1 MDFENLKL
9 SSNKYDRYIY
19 ESINKTC
26 NELDLDETQKELF
39 LKNYVEKKNKK
50 YEVQYKTIEGFSGPY
65 RGKFLKG
72 YSPQNKGKNYDTLK
86 EALEAFKK
94 DDYAKGITMTRT
106 GKYTIRIS
114 GELNES
120 TINSNGSCEI
130 SWVVEDRK
138 IVINQKCGGQFE
150 IIKIKGLK
158 YYFNVDNYKIY
169 NLDGSLYGYM
179 EAGLVKKNK

>member
-1 MDFENLKL
+1 M
-9 SSNKYDRYIY
+9 
-19 ESINKTC
+19 
-26 NELDLDETQKELF
+26 
-39 LKNYVEKKNKK
+39 
-50 YEVQYKTIEGFSGPY
+50 
-65 RGKFLKG
+65 
-72 YSPQNKGKNYDTLK
+72 K

-138 IVINQKCGGQFE
+138 IVINQKGGGQFE

-179 EAGLVKKNK
+179 EAGLVKKK